1 MRGIYSWPVII
12 LALIFFWPV
21 GLFLMIRRVTL
32 DKTAVMSASSGK
44 GLKITAIVLL
54 VLGGVGIFSNMTSNN
69 PLRASDFIIF
79 LFFIAGGIVLLGKA
93 KKMKAEG
100 ELIKKYLAIIVNG
113 GERQLDA
120 VASATGK
127 QYDAVKNDVQKMIDK
142 GFLRNAYI
150 NENTRTV
157 VLASAAPAPAP
168 VAVNANVSQAVSA
181 MAAAMQPRVITCSCC
196 GANNS
201 VVGVVGECEYCGS
214 PLK

>member
-54 VLGGVGIFSNMTSNN
+54 VLGVVGIISRVTSNHE
-69 PLRASDFIIF
+69 LKFSELVIF
-79 LFFIAGGIVLLGKA
+79 LFFIAGGLVLLDKA
-93 KKMKAEG
+93 KKIKAKG

-113 GERQLDA
+113 GERQLDV
-120 VASATGK
+120 VASVTGK
-127 QYDAVKNDVQKMIDK
+127 QYAVVKNDVQQMIDK

-157 VLASAAPAPAP
+157 VLASDAHAPAS
-168 VAVNANVSQAVSA
+168 VAVNANMSPAVSA
-181 MAAAMQPRVITCSCC
+181 MAAAMQPRVITCPCC
-196 GANNS
+196 GANNT
-201 VVGVVGECEYCGS
+201 VTGDLGECEYCGS